1 MLGSIAK
8 LIQLT
13 IQWAGNNVFTDT
25 RGLVLTTS
33 FLVLGLQMISAVL
46 FISIFSGRL
55 SRTRRGAP
63 SAATDSAGLG
73 RSRQLQRRRRARALP
88 GRAGRRHR

>member
-1 MLGSIAK
+1 VIGLVLMVGSLAK
-8 LIQLT
+8 LTQLT

-33 FLVLGLQMISAVL
+33 FLVLGLQVISAVL

-55 SRTRRGAP
+55 SRMLEEDAAEKSGA
-63 SAATDSAGLG
+63 S
-73 RSRQLQRRRRARALP
+73 
-88 GRAGRRHR
+88 

>member
-1 MLGSIAK
+1 MLASIAK
-8 LIQLT
+8 LTQLT

-33 FLVLGLQMISAVL
+33 FLVLGLQVISAVL

-55 SRTRRGAP
+55 SRMLEEED
-63 SAATDSAGLG
+63 AATKSGA
-73 RSRQLQRRRRARALP
+73 S
-88 GRAGRRHR
+88 

>member
-1 MLGSIAK
+1 MVGSFAK
-8 LIQLT
+8 LLQLT

-33 FLVLGLQMISAVL
+33 FLVLGLQIISAVL

-55 SRTRRGAP
+55 SRLVEEDAAEKSGA
-63 SAATDSAGLG
+63 S
-73 RSRQLQRRRRARALP
+73 
-88 GRAGRRHR
+88 